1 MYVPIRLLQ
10 MAGPIQTAY
19 SKLCI
24 IKPGR
29 SRLLEFEKKNIVLVI
44 YTSLPNNRVGPFN
57 RVCDRFFRNQ

>member
-1 MYVPIRLLQ
+1 

-29 SRLLEFEKKNIVLVI
+29 SRLLEFEKKRYHWL
-44 YTSLPNNRVGPFN
+44 FN
-57 RVCDRFFRNQ
+57 RDFSKKIRPGCLIETVAST